1 METRAATIHQASWND
16 GNPEGIV
23 RDTRRE
29 RNQYRV
35 RRRIPQPTARLSAH
49 EVDGSAAREERE
61 ETSTSEFGA
70 SWDGF
75 RWEKA
80 AARAASPTPKRP
92 ARPGRAR
99 VERPGGRTGEA
110 AAEARA
116 GRGAAVAG
124 VWKEGEEAVDAA
136 VPAVFSAVGALE
148 ETAAPAFAA

>member
-1 METRAATIHQASWND
+1 VETRAATIHQASWND

-23 RDTRRE
+23 RDT
-29 RNQYRV
+29 
-35 RRRIPQPTARLSAH
+35 
-49 EVDGSAAREERE
+49 
-61 ETSTSEFGA
+61 SEFGA

-75 RWEKA
+75 RWEEA

-124 VWKEGEEAVDAA
+124 VWKEGEEAVDTA